1 MLRSIKEMLECNL
14 TAKDGDFGKIDDV
27 FLDDKSWSI
36 RYLVVDTAKW
46 LPDRKLL
53 IPFPGTSKL
62 DWSELIFPLSL
73 TRQEVLNKYVR
84 GVIGKYVRFGK

>member
-14 TAKDGDFGKIDDV
+14 TAKDGDFGRIDDV
-27 FLDDKSWSI
+27 FLDDKNWSI